1 MVYALILSF
10 KTLLRFSFRDGSHVF
25 VWFWRNFNVV
35 VLEIDTENRTGQRHK
50 ETKVSFTGILLHY
63 FIAPVHVCVC
73 VRAGTQA
80 HTWNLHRCIHPC
92 TPNTHS
98 HTQSFLATISTRDAC
113 TSTIE
118 GDFHLLLEVL
128 CFPAHPS
135 LILGPNMATEL
146 WWWKERICFLYFLFT
161 LLADTNVFLVSW
173 KFDECLSASLEGPG
187 MARVPGEVV
196 LSLSCPVHKALLTK
210 QHYTLYM
217 LSLKESWEAFLGLT
231 P

>member
-1 MVYALILSF
+1 MILEKLQCSGA
-10 KTLLRFSFRDGSHVF
+10 RDRYRKQD
-25 VWFWRNFNVV
+25 WP
-35 VLEIDTENRTGQRHK
+35 ETQRTKG
-50 ETKVSFTGILLHY
+50 
-63 FIAPVHVCVC
+63 FIYWDSSPLFHSSSTCVCVC

-135 LILGPNMATEL
+135 LILEPNMATEL

-196 LSLSCPVHKALLTK
+196 PSLSCPVHKALLTK
-210 QHYTLYM
+210 QHYTLYV